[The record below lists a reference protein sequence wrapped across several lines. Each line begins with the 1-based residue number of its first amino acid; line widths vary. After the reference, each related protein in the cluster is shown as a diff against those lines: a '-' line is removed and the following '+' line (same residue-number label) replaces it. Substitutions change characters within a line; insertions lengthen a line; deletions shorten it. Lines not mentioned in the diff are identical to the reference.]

1 MSMQI
6 IDMDSHLRE
15 EYILD
20 EVYRL
25 EGKFAAETPVRL
37 NDEKNVRAK
46 FKHNLR
52 PWPEEIVSHFRHPI
66 FYDPYE
72 NWRGGEVAKRQ
83 VAGYD
88 MDIRLADNQREGIDH
103 QFLFPTHL
111 SIPTYT
117 EGELGAAACR
127 AYNNW
132 VKGLVA
138 GKEEQ
143 LWPVGVV
150 PWGHPEA
157 LVDELRRCVG
167 VHGFKAIHLTPYS
180 HKHTIDNKV
189 FEPFYAEAEKL
200 GVPLMLHPATFGDL
214 INRYD
219 NFFAMHVLGR
229 PFNCTAGLI
238 ALTTGGVFE
247 RYPDLRVAFFECS
260 AEWILYWMHRMDDDY
275 GRLEG
280 TFTPKITRKPSEY
293 LMKNCYVTC
302 EADERLLALALEEFN
317 EDRVMMAS
325 DYPHFDSEYP
335 GTVTELQ
342 ERSDIT
348 DKQKQKILS
357 ENAKEFLRL

>member
-1 MSMQI
+1 MQI

-25 EGKFAAETPVRL
+25 EGKFAAQSPVRL
-37 NDEKNVRAK
+37 NNEKNVRAK
-46 FKHNLR
+46 FKHGFH
-52 PWPEEIVSHFRHPI
+52 PWPEDVVAHFRHPI

-72 NWRGGEVAKRQ
+72 NWNGGGMAKRQ
-83 VAGYD
+83 IGGYD
-88 MDIRLADNQREGIDH
+88 MDVRLADNAREGFDH
-103 QFLFPTHL
+103 QFLFPTQL

-132 VKGLVA
+132 VKRLVK
-138 GKEEQ
+138 GKEDR
-143 LWPVGVV
+143 LWPVGVM
-150 PWGHPEA
+150 PWGHPPA
-157 LVDELRRCVG
+157 LVGELRYCVTEL
-167 VHGFKAIHLTPYS
+167 GFKTIHLTPYT
-180 HKHTIDNKV
+180 HKHTIDNAV

-200 GVPLMLHPATFGDL
+200 DVPLMLHPASFGEL
-214 INRYD
+214 INKYD

-247 RYPDLRVAFFECS
+247 RHPGLRVAFFECS

-275 GRLEG
+275 KRMKG
-280 TFTPKITRKPSEY
+280 TFTPKVTRMPSEY
-293 LMKNCYVTC
+293 LRKNCYVTC
-302 EADERLLALALEEFN
+302 EADERLLALALKEFS
-317 EDRVMMAS
+317 EDRVLMAS

-335 GTVTELQ
+335 GTVKELR
-342 ERSDIT
+342 ERSDIS

-357 ENAKEFLRL
+357 ENAKEFLRI